1 MKNCSIPPKFLKCT
15 CGEPWWSYLT
25 TIVSQIFKEL
35 SAVAVFFV
43 FFKCVYNVHQL
54 DQKGHEQQL
63 VEAYSRTVNNA
74 ALNELRHVFYS
85 VLYL

>member
-1 MKNCSIPPKFLKCT
+1 MMVIFNNYC
-15 CGEPWWSYLT
+15 LT
-25 TIVSQIFKEL
+25 DFQRIICCCCFY
-35 SAVAVFFV
+35 V

-63 VEAYSRTVNNA
+63 VEAYSQTVNNA